1 MTPGDMRAAASGH
14 VWTIGPWLRHQ
25 VLPETAPPSQPWS
38 VTIDDPKMGTVRLT
52 GQLRHRSSTLLLV
65 VHGLGSEIDA
75 PYVVAAAHAADA
87 AGFSCLRIFLRG
99 ADRKGED
106 FYHAGLTA
114 DLHATMGSPALA
126 AYERVFVLGYSLGG
140 HVTLRYAV
148 DAPSSKVE
156 AIVAVSAPLDL
167 DLAATAF
174 DRPGCAVYRKNVLQ
188 GLCEIYESVARRR
201 PVPTP
206 IEEARRIKKIRDWD
220 DRVVAPRHGFRDAT
234 HYYRSV
240 SVAPWLPQL
249 RLRSLLLY
257 AERDP
262 MVPSYV
268 VREAA
273 SRCSS
278 STTVR
283 WIERGGHM
291 GFPSKLDLGYGDVRG
306 LENQIMSWFLAQR
319 R

>member
-1 MTPGDMRAAASGH
+1 MTPGELRAAAAGH
-14 VWTIGPWLRHQ
+14 AWTIGTWLRHQ
-25 VLPETAPPSQPWS
+25 VRPERAPPSEPWS
-38 VTIDDPKMGTVRLT
+38 VMIDDPKMGSIRLT
-52 GQLRHRSSTLLLV
+52 GQLRHRSSSLLIV

-87 AGFSCLRIFLRG
+87 AGLSCLRIYLRG

-114 DLHATMGSPALA
+114 DLHATLGSHALA
-126 AYERVFVLGYSLGG
+126 GYERVFVLGYSLGG
-140 HVTLRYAV
+140 HVTLRYGV

-156 AIVAVSAPLDL
+156 AIAAVSAPLDL
-167 DLAATAF
+167 DRAAEAF
-174 DRPGCAVYRKNVLQ
+174 DRPACAPYRRNVLF

-206 IEEARRIKKIRDWD
+206 VQEARRIKKIREWD
-220 DRVVAPRHGFRDAT
+220 DRVVAPRHGFRDAS
-234 HYYRSV
+234 HYYGSV
-240 SVAPWLPQL
+240 SVAPWLPEL

-257 AERDP
+257 AESDP

-268 VREAA
+268 VRDAA
-273 SRCSS
+273 SRCSP

-283 WIERGGHM
+283 WIGQGGHM
-291 GFPSKLDLGYGDVRG
+291 GFPSKLDLGYGDVLG
-306 LENQIMSWFLAQR
+306 LENQIIDWFLHPR